1 MQAVNLLS
9 VELQLR
15 VEGSNDYHFFKKS
28 LKKFYPIIK
37 TRFKIFFW

>member
-15 VEGSNDYHFFKKS
+15 VEGSNDYHFFKKIF
-28 LKKFYPIIK
+28 KKVLSYH
-37 TRFKIFFW
+37 